1 VLVRGFAD
9 FARTRD
15 SSLAPA
21 EYLVISTSV
30 LTMIAAS
37 PHQRR
42 WRLLPLSAAV
52 PHKLRQLD
60 RPESVF
66 ISGPRR
72 RDAVTCVY
80 RLVLVGSGWHAI
92 WRQGCHT
99 EAQLP
104 STNSFHCIP
113 HPTASHRARQSAF
126 HNVCCN
132 VPRGGAQVLLATRS
146 ATPYQR
152 FPHRTGAMLL
162 RRTADDTM

>member
-1 VLVRGFAD
+1 MLVRGFAD

-21 EYLVISTSV
+21 EYLVSSTSV

-42 WRLLPLSAAV
+42 WRLLPLSAAM

-66 ISGPRR
+66 ISGPHR

-80 RLVLVGSGWHAI
+80 RLVLAGMRYGARAATQRHNYL
-92 WRQGCHT
+92 
-99 EAQLP
+99 QLALSIVSHILP
-104 STNSFHCIP
+104 P
-113 HPTASHRARQSAF
+113 HIVRATVFFITLVATF
-126 HNVCCN
+126 LAVAPKCC
-132 VPRGGAQVLLATRS
+132 
-146 ATPYQR
+146 
-152 FPHRTGAMLL
+152 
-162 RRTADDTM
+162 